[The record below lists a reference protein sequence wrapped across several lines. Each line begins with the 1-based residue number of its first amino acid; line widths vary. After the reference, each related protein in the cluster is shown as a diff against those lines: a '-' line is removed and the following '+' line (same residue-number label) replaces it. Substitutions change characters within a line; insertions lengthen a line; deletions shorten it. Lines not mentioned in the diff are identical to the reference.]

1 MMQKKSFEELM
12 KELESLVNKLENG
25 DTELDKALEMYK
37 EGVSTIKE
45 LNDRLNNARR
55 QIEIA
60 NEDTKSS
67 E

>member
-1 MMQKKSFEELM
+1 MQKKSFEELM

>member
-1 MMQKKSFEELM
+1 MQKKSFEELM
-12 KELESLVNKLENG
+12 KELEGLVNKLENG

-45 LNDRLNNARR
+45 LNDRLNNARK

-60 NEDTKSS
+60 KEDKKSS

>member
-1 MMQKKSFEELM
+1 MQKKSFEELM
-12 KELESLVNKLENG
+12 KELEGLVNKLENG

-37 EGVSTIKE
+37 EGVSKIKE